1 MNQRPQTSSNEE
13 FVDALYTTLLRR
25 PADPAGRAFYV
36 ARLEQ
41 GISRIELTREITTSG
56 EFFELLCR
64 QAFGPQ
70 TGDPFLAYAR
80 PGHFQSPLPSREDVE
95 ELAGTGTTYDPATCP
110 DIDLAVDAQLAWLKT
125 LGPLTADLAFAQDPP
140 GQTRFYSENDS
151 FSLGDA
157 TLLAAL
163 MRHLRPTRIV
173 EAGAGFSSAVML
185 DVSERFL
192 GNSVRIDSIEPD
204 PARLRSLLRGDE
216 RLSLHQARIQDA
228 DFDLFEQLGAND
240 ILFIDSSHVL
250 KLGSDVSFLLFRV
263 LPRLQPGVLVHIH
276 DIAWPFEYPV
286 DWYRLGRAWNEAY
299 AVRAFLAFN
308 RRFRIVLFADYLMR
322 AHREAVRTHMPL
334 ALRQRRGIPE
344 WGNSACSL
352 WLRVED
358 WR

>member
-1 MNQRPQTSSNEE
+1 MSSDEA
-13 FVDALYTTLLRR
+13 FVDALYNTLLQR

-36 ARLEQ
+36 ARLRQ
-41 GISRIELTREITTSG
+41 GISRIELTREITTSR

-70 TGDPFLAYAR
+70 TGDPFLAYAS

-95 ELAGTGTTYDPATCP
+95 QLARSEPSFDPATCP
-110 DIDLAVDAQLAWLKT
+110 DIDLDVDAQLAWLQT
-125 LGPLTADLAFAQDPP
+125 LAPLTADLAFAEDPR
-140 GQTRFYSENDS
+140 GETRYYSENDS

-173 EAGAGFSSAVML
+173 EAGAGFSTAVML
-185 DVSERFL
+185 DVSEQFL
-192 GNSVRIDSIEPD
+192 GHSVQIDSIEPD

-216 RLSLHQARIQDA
+216 RLSLHQARVQDA
-228 DFDLFEQLGAND
+228 DFDLFEQLGPND

-250 KLGSDVSFLLFRV
+250 KLGSDVAFLLFRV
-263 LPRLQPGVLVHIH
+263 LPRLQSGVFVHIH

-286 DWYRLGRAWNEAY
+286 DWYRLGRAWNEAS

-308 RRFRIVLFADYLMR
+308 ERFRMVLFADYLVR
-322 AHREAVRTHMPL
+322 ANCEAVRAQMPL
-334 ALRQRRGIPE
+334 ALRQRRGVPE

-352 WLRVED
+352 WLRVATA
-358 WR
+358 RAVS

>member
-1 MNQRPQTSSNEE
+1 MNQRQQISSDED

-25 PADPAGRAFYV
+25 PADAAGRAFYV
-36 ARLEQ
+36 ARLKQ
-41 GISRIELTREITTSG
+41 GLSRIELTREITTSG

-80 PGHFQSPLPSREDVE
+80 PGHFQSPLPSREDDE
-95 ELAGTGTTYDPATCP
+95 ELARTGTSFDPSTCP

-125 LGPLTADLAFAQDPP
+125 LGPLTGDLAFAQDPL
-140 GQTRFYSENDS
+140 GGTRYYSENDS

-157 TLLAAL
+157 TLLASL

-173 EAGAGFSSAVML
+173 EAGAGFSTAVML
-185 DVSERFL
+185 DVSEQFL
-192 GNSVRIDSIEPD
+192 GNSVQIDSIEPD

-216 RLSLHQARIQDA
+216 RLALHEARVQDA
-228 DFDLFEQLGAND
+228 EFGLFEKLGAND

-250 KLGSDVSFLLFRV
+250 KLGSDVAFLLFRV
-263 LPRLQPGVLVHIH
+263 LPRLKPGVFVHIH

-308 RRFRIVLFADYLMR
+308 TRFRIVLFADYLMR
-322 AHREAVRTHMPL
+322 AHREAVRSHMPL
-334 ALRQRRGIPE
+334 ALRQRRGVPE
-344 WGNSACSL
+344 YGNSACSL